1 MSDVSLHIQSERKKT
16 QTLVLKKQPYYSLVR
31 DEKDYDF
38 MRRLF
43 TAAEVS
49 FIPVTRILF
58 TVLTGTYEGKIP
70 SLSYYLWIY

>member
-1 MSDVSLHIQSERKKT
+1 MSDVSLHIQSEPKKKNRK
-16 QTLVLKKQPYYSLVR
+16 LWFSKKQHYYSLVL

-49 FIPVTRILF
+49 LYLSHAYCLLF
-58 TVLTGTYEGKIP
+58 
-70 SLSYYLWIY
+70 